1 MAGERRDLFIE
12 CTVNLPDD
20 QGERIIQIHH
30 ILRLRGGEDEQWIER
45 GRRRAFADFDQAMIR
60 GLIKRGWFYGS
71 TIGTIRSHEF
81 ATESTAPHW
90 RGEEGPDE
98 PTGVVQ
104 AVGGAGASG
113 G

>member
-20 QGERIIQIHH
+20 QGEHIIQIHR
-30 ILRLRGGEDEQWIER
+30 ILSLRGGEDEQWVGQE
-45 GRRRAFADFDQAMIR
+45 RRRAFADFDQVMIH

-71 TIGTIRSHEF
+71 TIGEIRSHEF
-81 ATESTAPHW
+81 ATAPTAPDW
-90 RGEEGPDE
+90 RGEDGPDE

-104 AVGGAGASG
+104 AVGGAGA
-113 G
+113 